1 MALTSTNLSVEVIG
15 IATVANLLGSTIALL
30 LFMYTGNGR
39 IPLCQPCVSFMQE
52 DTDCTPL
59 CHVYIAFVRATR
71 SLYVFFL
78 WCYTAFMRAY
88 DLPKSNTTLANANLT
103 PLCDL
108 EWDNDLKKTNTNN
121 H

>member
-1 MALTSTNLSVEVIG
+1 M
-15 IATVANLLGSTIALL
+15 
-30 LFMYTGNGR
+30 F
-39 IPLCQPCVSFMQE
+39 
-52 DTDCTPL
+52 
-59 CHVYIAFVRATR
+59 
-71 SLYVFFL
+71 FFL